1 MVTSHIDC
9 WAKVLLVVTFIL
21 FPLTLLSQNRYA
33 LLIGIGD
40 YPQDSGWNK
49 IHGDNDVSIIKT
61 LLLQQG
67 FVEDN
72 IMVLKNSEATK
83 SGILAAM
90 DQLRGKAQ
98 TGDVVYIQF
107 SGHGQQVT
115 DLNGDEEDHFDEAWI
130 PYDAKKKYV
139 AGEYEG
145 QNHIL
150 DDELNKYLNGL
161 RSKVGIR
168 GKIVLVADACH
179 SGSGSRG
186 LGDDEEVYV
195 RGTDEKFII
204 PGGGA
209 NIVRKEEPV
218 YWLYVGACKPYQTNY
233 EYKTA
238 DGVFYGSL
246 SYVIANGNSNLVTS
260 DYRDVI
266 NQWRKALVE
275 ITRYPQ
281 DMDDEGRPSR
291 RSDMMF

>member
-1 MVTSHIDC
+1 MKRCFVI
-9 WAKVLLVVTFIL
+9 LL
-21 FPLTLLSQNRYA
+21 LLASISTTAQNRYA
-33 LLIGIGD
+33 LLIGIGN
-40 YPQDSGWNK
+40 YPQDSGWNS

-61 LLLQQG
+61 LLLEQG
-67 FVEDN
+67 FIEDN
-72 IMVLKNSEATK
+72 IIVLKNAEATK
-83 SGILAAM
+83 SGILSAM
-90 DQLRGKAQ
+90 DRLRDNAQ
-98 TGDVVYIQF
+98 SGDVVYIQF

-139 AGEYEG
+139 VGEYEG

-186 LGDDEEVYV
+186 LGDDDDVYV

-209 NIVRKEEPV
+209 NIMRKEEPV

>member
-1 MVTSHIDC
+1 MKRCFVI
-9 WAKVLLVVTFIL
+9 LL
-21 FPLTLLSQNRYA
+21 LLASISTTAQNRYA
-33 LLIGIGD
+33 LLIGIGN
-40 YPQDSGWNK
+40 YPQDSGWNS

-61 LLLQQG
+61 LLLEQG

-72 IMVLKNSEATK
+72 IIVLKNAEATK
-83 SGILAAM
+83 SGILSAM
-90 DQLRGKAQ
+90 DRLRGNAQ
-98 TGDVVYIQF
+98 SGDVVYIQF

-139 AGEYEG
+139 VGEYEG

-186 LGDDEEVYV
+186 LGDDDDVYV

-209 NIVRKEEPV
+209 NIMRKEEPV

-291 RSDMMF
+291 KSDMMF

>member
-1 MVTSHIDC
+1 MKRCFVII
-9 WAKVLLVVTFIL
+9 LLLASICTAA
-21 FPLTLLSQNRYA
+21 QNRYA

-61 LLLQQG
+61 LLLEQG
-67 FVEDN
+67 FVEGN
-72 IMVLKNSEATK
+72 IKILKNAEATK
-83 SGILAAM
+83 SGILSAI

>member
-1 MVTSHIDC
+1 MKRCFVII
-9 WAKVLLVVTFIL
+9 LLLASIC
-21 FPLTLLSQNRYA
+21 SAAQNRYA

-72 IMVLKNSEATK
+72 IMVLKNAEATK
-83 SGILAAM
+83 SGILSAM

-150 DDELNKYLNGL
+150 DDELNKFLNGL

>member
-1 MVTSHIDC
+1 MKRCFVI
-9 WAKVLLVVTFIL
+9 LL
-21 FPLTLLSQNRYA
+21 LLASISTTAQNRYA
-33 LLIGIGD
+33 LLIGIGN
-40 YPQDSGWNK
+40 YPQDSGWNS

-61 LLLQQG
+61 LLLEQG
-67 FVEDN
+67 FAEDN
-72 IMVLKNSEATK
+72 IIVLKNAEATK
-83 SGILAAM
+83 SGILSAM
-90 DQLRGKAQ
+90 DRLRSNAQ
-98 TGDVVYIQF
+98 SGDVVYIQF

>member
-1 MVTSHIDC
+1 MKRCFVI
-9 WAKVLLVVTFIL
+9 LL
-21 FPLTLLSQNRYA
+21 LLASISTTAQNRYA
-33 LLIGIGD
+33 LLIGIGN
-40 YPQDSGWNK
+40 YPQDSGWNS

-61 LLLQQG
+61 LLLEQG
-67 FVEDN
+67 FIEDN
-72 IMVLKNSEATK
+72 IIVLKNAEATK
-83 SGILAAM
+83 SGILSAM
-90 DQLRGKAQ
+90 DRLRDNAQ
-98 TGDVVYIQF
+98 SGDVVYIQF

-139 AGEYEG
+139 VGEYEG

-186 LGDDEEVYV
+186 LGDDDDVYV

-209 NIVRKEEPV
+209 NIMRKEDPV

>member
-1 MVTSHIDC
+1 MKRCFVII
-9 WAKVLLVVTFIL
+9 LLLASICTAA
-21 FPLTLLSQNRYA
+21 QNRYA

-61 LLLQQG
+61 LLLEQG

-72 IMVLKNSEATK
+72 IMVLKNAEATK
-83 SGILAAM
+83 SGILSAM

>member
-1 MVTSHIDC
+1 MKRCFVI
-9 WAKVLLVVTFIL
+9 LL
-21 FPLTLLSQNRYA
+21 LLASISTTAQNRYA
-33 LLIGIGD
+33 LLIGIGN
-40 YPQDSGWNK
+40 YPQDSGWNS

-61 LLLQQG
+61 LLLEQG

-72 IMVLKNSEATK
+72 IIVLKNAEATK
-83 SGILAAM
+83 SGILSAM
-90 DQLRGKAQ
+90 DRLRGNAQ
-98 TGDVVYIQF
+98 SGDVVYIQF

-139 AGEYEG
+139 VGEYEG

-186 LGDDEEVYV
+186 LGDDDDVYV

-209 NIVRKEEPV
+209 NIMRKEEPV

>member
-1 MVTSHIDC
+1 MGIKHLSVFC
-9 WAKVLLVVTFIL
+9 IL
-21 FPLTLLSQNRYA
+21 FLMPCLCIGQSRHA

-40 YPQDSGWNK
+40 YPQGSGWNV

-61 LLLQQG
+61 LLMKQG

-72 IMVLKNSEATK
+72 IMVLKNAEATK
-83 SGILAAM
+83 SGILSAM
-90 DQLRGKAQ
+90 DQLRMKAQ
-98 TGDVVYIQF
+98 IGDVVYIQF

-115 DLNGDEEDHFDEAWI
+115 DLNGDEKDHFDEAWI
-130 PYDAKKKYV
+130 PYDAKKQYV

-186 LGDDEEVYV
+186 LGDDEDVYV
-195 RGTDEKFII
+195 RGTNEKFII

-209 NIVRKEEPV
+209 NIARKEEPV

-281 DMDDEGRPSR
+281 DMDNEGRPSR
-291 RSDMMF
+291 RSDKMF

>member
-1 MVTSHIDC
+1 MKRCFVILLLLASISVT
-9 WAKVLLVVTFIL
+9 A
-21 FPLTLLSQNRYA
+21 QNRYA
-33 LLIGIGD
+33 LLIGIGN
-40 YPQDSGWNK
+40 YPQDSGWNI

-61 LLLQQG
+61 LLLEQG

-72 IMVLKNSEATK
+72 IIVLKNAEATK
-83 SGILAAM
+83 SGILSAM

-150 DDELNKYLNGL
+150 DDELNKYLSGL

-186 LGDDEEVYV
+186 LGDDEDVYV

-204 PGGGA
+204 PVGGA

-233 EYKTA
+233 EHKTA

-246 SYVIANGNSNLVTS
+246 SYVIANCDSNLVTS

-266 NQWRKALVE
+266 NQWRKALEE
-275 ITRYPQ
+275 IIRYPQ

>member
-1 MVTSHIDC
+1 MKRCFVII
-9 WAKVLLVVTFIL
+9 LLLASICTAA
-21 FPLTLLSQNRYA
+21 QNRYA

-61 LLLQQG
+61 LLLEQG
-67 FVEDN
+67 FVEGN
-72 IMVLKNSEATK
+72 IKILKNAEATK
-83 SGILAAM
+83 SGILSAM

-291 RSDMMF
+291 KSDMMF

>member
-1 MVTSHIDC
+1 MKRCFVII
-9 WAKVLLVVTFIL
+9 LLLASICTAA
-21 FPLTLLSQNRYA
+21 QNRYA

-61 LLLQQG
+61 LLLEQG

-72 IMVLKNSEATK
+72 IMILKNAEATK
-83 SGILAAM
+83 AGILSAM

>member
-1 MVTSHIDC
+1 MKRFLFII
-9 WAKVLLVVTFIL
+9 LLLASISMTA
-21 FPLTLLSQNRYA
+21 QNRYA

-72 IMVLKNSEATK
+72 IMVLKNAEATK
-83 SGILAAM
+83 SGILSAM

-246 SYVIANGNSNLVTS
+246 SYVIASGNSNLVTS

>member
-1 MVTSHIDC
+1 MKRCFVI
-9 WAKVLLVVTFIL
+9 LL
-21 FPLTLLSQNRYA
+21 LLASISTTAQNRYA
-33 LLIGIGD
+33 LLIGIGN
-40 YPQDSGWNK
+40 YPLDSGWNS

-61 LLLQQG
+61 LLLEQG
-67 FVEDN
+67 FIEDN
-72 IMVLKNSEATK
+72 IIVLKNAEATK
-83 SGILAAM
+83 SGILSAM
-90 DQLRGKAQ
+90 DRLRDNAQ
-98 TGDVVYIQF
+98 SGDVVYIQF

-139 AGEYEG
+139 VGEYEG

-186 LGDDEEVYV
+186 LGDDDDVYV

-209 NIVRKEEPV
+209 NIMRKEEPV

>member
-1 MVTSHIDC
+1 MI
-9 WAKVLLVVTFIL
+9 LL
-21 FPLTLLSQNRYA
+21 LLASISTTAQNRYA
-33 LLIGIGD
+33 LLIGIGN
-40 YPQDSGWNK
+40 YPQDSGWNS

-61 LLLQQG
+61 LLLEQG
-67 FVEDN
+67 FIEDN
-72 IMVLKNSEATK
+72 IIVLKNAEATK
-83 SGILAAM
+83 SGILSAM
-90 DQLRGKAQ
+90 DRLRDNAQ
-98 TGDVVYIQF
+98 SGDVVYIQF

-139 AGEYEG
+139 VGEYEG

-186 LGDDEEVYV
+186 LGDDDDVYV

-209 NIVRKEEPV
+209 NIMRKEEPV

>member
-1 MVTSHIDC
+1 MKRFLFII
-9 WAKVLLVVTFIL
+9 LLLASISMTA
-21 FPLTLLSQNRYA
+21 QNRYA

-72 IMVLKNSEATK
+72 IMVLKNAEATK
-83 SGILAAM
+83 SGILSAM

>member
-1 MVTSHIDC
+1 MKWVYRS
-9 WAKVLLVVTFIL
+9 
-21 FPLTLLSQNRYA
+21 LLSVLFSMLAVCSWAQTGHA

-40 YPQDSGWNK
+40 YPDGSGWNK
-49 IHGDNDVSIIKT
+49 IHGNNDIRIVDQALKR
-61 LLLQQG
+61 QG
-67 FVEDN
+67 FVSSN
-72 IMVLKNSEATK
+72 IIQLIDSQATK
-83 SGILAAM
+83 SNILNAFGSLSE
-90 DQLRGKAQ
+90 QCSS
-98 TGDVVYIQF
+98 GDIVYIHF

-115 DLNGDEEDHFDEAWI
+115 DINGDEQDGFDESWI
-130 PYDAKKKYV
+130 PYDARKKYIPDD
-139 AGEYEG
+139 YIG
-145 QNHIL
+145 QNHLI
-150 DDELNKYLNGL
+150 DDELNTILKGL
-161 RSKVGIR
+161 RTRVGSQ
-168 GKIVLVADACH
+168 GKIIVIADACH

>member
-1 MVTSHIDC
+1 MKRCFVII
-9 WAKVLLVVTFIL
+9 LLLASICTAA
-21 FPLTLLSQNRYA
+21 QNRYA

-40 YPQDSGWNK
+40 YPHDSGWNK

-61 LLLQQG
+61 LLLEQG

-72 IMVLKNSEATK
+72 IMILKNAEATK
-83 SGILAAM
+83 AGILSAM

-139 AGEYEG
+139 VGEYEG

>member
-1 MVTSHIDC
+1 MKRCFVII
-9 WAKVLLVVTFIL
+9 LLLASICTAA
-21 FPLTLLSQNRYA
+21 QNRYA

-61 LLLQQG
+61 LLLEQG

-72 IMVLKNSEATK
+72 IMILKNAEATK
-83 SGILAAM
+83 AGILSAM

-161 RSKVGIR
+161 RSKLGIR

>member
-1 MVTSHIDC
+1 MRRAI
-9 WAKVLLVVTFIL
+9 IL
-21 FPLTLLSQNRYA
+21 IFLFVSISLTAQSRYA

-40 YPQDSGWNK
+40 YPAKFGWNK

-61 LLLQQG
+61 LLLEQG
-67 FVEDN
+67 FIAEN
-72 IMVLKNSEATK
+72 ITVLTNADATK
-83 SGILAAM
+83 SGILSAM
-90 DQLRGKAQ
+90 DMLRLKAQ
-98 TGDVVYIQF
+98 KGDVVYIQF

-115 DLNGDEEDHFDEAWI
+115 DMNGDEEDHFDEEWI
-130 PYDAKKKYV
+130 PYDARKQYV

-145 QNHIL
+145 ENHIL
-150 DDELNKYLNGL
+150 DDDLNAFLNGL
-161 RSKVGIR
+161 RSKVGTQ

-186 LGDDEEVYV
+186 LGNDEEEFV

-209 NIVRKEEPV
+209 NVVRKEAPV
-218 YWLYVGACKPYQTNY
+218 YWLHVAACKPYQTNY
-233 EYKTA
+233 EYKTG
-238 DGVFYGSL
+238 DGTFYGSL
-246 SYVIANGNSNLVTS
+246 SYVISTGNIDLVTS

-291 RSDMMF
+291 KSNMMF

>member
-1 MVTSHIDC
+1 MKRCFVI
-9 WAKVLLVVTFIL
+9 LL
-21 FPLTLLSQNRYA
+21 LLASISTTAQNRYA
-33 LLIGIGD
+33 LLIGIGN
-40 YPQDSGWNK
+40 YPQDSGWNS

-61 LLLQQG
+61 LLLEQG

-72 IMVLKNSEATK
+72 IIVLKNAEATK
-83 SGILAAM
+83 SGILSAM
-90 DQLRGKAQ
+90 DRLRGNAQ
-98 TGDVVYIQF
+98 SGDVVYIQF

-139 AGEYEG
+139 VGEYEG

-168 GKIVLVADACH
+168 GKIVLVVDACH

-186 LGDDEEVYV
+186 LGDDDDVYV

-209 NIVRKEEPV
+209 NIMRKEEPV

>member
-1 MVTSHIDC
+1 MKRCFVI
-9 WAKVLLVVTFIL
+9 LL
-21 FPLTLLSQNRYA
+21 LLASISTTAQNRYA
-33 LLIGIGD
+33 LLIGIGN
-40 YPQDSGWNK
+40 YPQDSGWNS

-61 LLLQQG
+61 LLLEQG

-72 IMVLKNSEATK
+72 IIVLKNAEATK
-83 SGILAAM
+83 SGILSAM
-90 DQLRGKAQ
+90 DRLRGNAQ
-98 TGDVVYIQF
+98 SGDVVYIQF

-139 AGEYEG
+139 VGEYEG

-186 LGDDEEVYV
+186 LGDDDDVYV

-209 NIVRKEEPV
+209 NIMRKEEPV

-291 RSDMMF
+291 RSDMIF

>member
-1 MVTSHIDC
+1 MKRFLFII
-9 WAKVLLVVTFIL
+9 LLLASISMTA
-21 FPLTLLSQNRYA
+21 QNRYA

-49 IHGDNDVSIIKT
+49 IHGDNDVSIIKV
-61 LLLQQG
+61 LLLEQG

-72 IMVLKNSEATK
+72 IMILKNAEATK
-83 SGILAAM
+83 SGILSAM

-246 SYVIANGNSNLVTS
+246 SYVIANGDSNLVTS

>member
-1 MVTSHIDC
+1 MKRCFVII
-9 WAKVLLVVTFIL
+9 LLLASICTAA
-21 FPLTLLSQNRYA
+21 QNRYA

-61 LLLQQG
+61 LLLEQG
-67 FVEDN
+67 FVEGN
-72 IMVLKNSEATK
+72 IKILKNAEATK
-83 SGILAAM
+83 SGILSAM

-275 ITRYPQ
+275 MTRYPQ

-291 RSDMMF
+291 KSDMMF